1 MFIDRQSPAMPAI
14 SAHKKPVNADWQAT
28 VAEYIERVGVTDLDD
43 PNAPKRKT
51 PRTDAQLRELEG
63 VEKAKAEARAQAEH
77 KAALARLANGTA
89 VHRQPNERKAVKAVK
104 KGRPKTKTEMPTA
117 KGQAVLD
124 ALKANKVYRVADWD
138 MSVSYLKRIIGNVI
152 ELGYKVK
159 SIKMGCKTTEYRLI
173 DDKADDDSDMS
184 RLQEAAHL
192 GGALQGLDYLKLRS
206 EIRAQMPGAS
216 DSDINDATWAEYKR
230 VYTDGQ

>member
-51 PRTDAQLRELEG
+51 PRTDAQLRELAGIERQ
-63 VEKAKAEARAQAEH
+63 KAERKAQAEY
-77 KAALARLANGTA
+77 KAAQARLANGTA

-124 ALKANKVYRVADWD
+124 ALKENKVYRVADWD
-138 MSVSYLKRIIGNVI
+138 MSASYLKIRAQI
-152 ELGYKVK
+152 KAQVK
-159 SIKMGCKTTEYRLI
+159 
-173 DDKADDDSDMS
+173 
-184 RLQEAAHL
+184 
-192 GGALQGLDYLKLRS
+192 
-206 EIRAQMPGAS
+206 AQMPGAS
-216 DSDINDATWAEYKR
+216 DNDINDATWTEYKR
-230 VYTDGQ
+230 VYIDGQ